1 MNIKQDISNSIK
13 EFASSKHSTELLDNE
28 IQLSPTKAEFDGDTT
43 LVCFP
48 LLRKI
53 KMSPEALANEIG
65 EFLKENN
72 ENIAD
77 FNVVKGFL
85 NLSYT
90 NEFWSNFLNKNFNND
105 KYGHFTQTEAQK
117 IVLEYSSPN
126 TNKPLHLGH
135 IRNNLLGYS
144 LSRLLKQYGYEVIRT
159 NLVNDRGIHICK
171 SMLAW
176 IKYGNGETP
185 ESANMKGDHLI
196 GKYYVKFDV
205 EYKKEIEELI
215 KKGMSEEEASK
226 QAPLILEA
234 QELLRQWEAGDKE
247 TVELWKKMNQ
257 WVYDGFDVTY
267 KQLGI
272 EFDKIYYESE
282 TYELGRAIVEDAFQ
296 KGIFTQREDKS
307 IWCDLTDEGLDEK
320 LLLRSDGTSVY
331 MTQDLGTA
339 KLRAEEFNA
348 DKMVYVVGNEQ
359 NYHFDVLKLILHKK
373 LGFDW
378 GEGIS
383 HMSYGMVELP
393 SGKMKSRE
401 GTVVD
406 ADDLMSDMIALAK
419 ETTMELGKIEDFES
433 EEAHKLYEMIGLGA
447 LKYFIL
453 KVDPKKNMMF
463 DPKQSIDFN
472 GNTASFIQYTHAR
485 ISSILRRAKDENIDF
500 SELKGV
506 SNISKIET
514 EFLNTIFQYPEIVAE
529 AAKNYSP
536 ALIANY
542 TYEFA
547 KKFNQFYHQIPI
559 LRESEKDLLS
569 FRLKL
574 SSMAA
579 MIIKNGMWILGID
592 VPEKM

>member
-1 MNIKQDISNSIK
+1 
-13 EFASSKHSTELLDNE
+13 
-28 IQLSPTKAEFDGDTT
+28 
-43 LVCFP
+43 
-48 LLRKI
+48 
-53 KMSPEALANEIG
+53 
-65 EFLKENN
+65 
-72 ENIAD
+72 
-77 FNVVKGFL
+77 
-85 NLSYT
+85 
-90 NEFWSNFLNKNFNND
+90 
-105 KYGHFTQTEAQK
+105 
-117 IVLEYSSPN
+117 
-126 TNKPLHLGH
+126 
-135 IRNNLLGYS
+135 
-144 LSRLLKQYGYEVIRT
+144 
-159 NLVNDRGIHICK
+159 
-171 SMLAW
+171 
-176 IKYGNGETP
+176 
-185 ESANMKGDHLI
+185 
-196 GKYYVKFDV
+196 
-205 EYKKEIEELI
+205 
-215 KKGMSEEEASK
+215 
-226 QAPLILEA
+226 
-234 QELLRQWEAGDKE
+234 
-247 TVELWKKMNQ
+247 
-257 WVYDGFDVTY
+257 
-267 KQLGI
+267 
-272 EFDKIYYESE
+272 
-282 TYELGRAIVEDAFQ
+282 
-296 KGIFTQREDKS
+296 
-307 IWCDLTDEGLDEK
+307 
-320 LLLRSDGTSVY
+320 
-331 MTQDLGTA
+331 MTQDLGSA
-339 KLRAEEFNA
+339 KLSAEEFNA
-348 DKMVYVVGNEQ
+348 DKMVYVVGNEL

-378 GEGIS
+378 GEGIY